1 MKTQVE
7 GTYKIKV
14 HTPMGVEDGTLKL
27 IVENES
33 LSGTITNSKGTTE
46 FTDGTVKDNEVEFNS
61 KIKTPMGRLKAHVT
75 GKVANNSFEG
85 VAKLPLGKAKIEGEK
100 MV

>member
-14 HTPMGVEDGTLKL
+14 HTPVGVEDGTLKL
-27 IVENES
+27 IVEGES

-46 FTDGTVKDNEVEFNS
+46 FTDGKVNGNEVEFNS
-61 KIKTPMGRLKAHVT
+61 KIKTPMGKLKAHVN
-75 GKVANNSFEG
+75 GKVENNLFEG
-85 VAKLPLGKAKIEGEK
+85 LAKLPLGKAKIEGEK